1 MSDQQIENGEPR
13 VITDSEGLMAQFV
26 EVPVERDIIPV
37 YCAFPQGQE
46 MMPLVLVVQEIFGI
60 HEHIQDV
67 CRRFAKMGC
76 IALAPDLYF
85 RQGSVNGLSNPEQIY
100 PIVSQVPDQQVMQDL
115 DATVT

>member
-13 VITDSEGLMAQFV
+13 IITDSEGLMAQFV

-76 IALAPDLYF
+76 IALLLIFISDKDPSMDFPTLSRSIRLSPKF
-85 RQGSVNGLSNPEQIY
+85 RINK
-100 PIVSQVPDQQVMQDL
+100 
-115 DATVT
+115 

>member
-76 IALAPDLYF
+76 IALAPELYLLH
-85 RQGSVNGLSNPEQIY
+85 GSVNGLSNLSRSI
-100 PIVSQVPDQQVMQDL
+100 
-115 DATVT
+115 

>member
-67 CRRFAKMGC
+67 CRRFAKMGLSHLLL
-76 IALAPDLYF
+76 IFISDKDPSMDFPTLSRSIRLSRKF
-85 RQGSVNGLSNPEQIY
+85 RINK
-100 PIVSQVPDQQVMQDL
+100 
-115 DATVT
+115 

>member
-67 CRRFAKMGC
+67 CRRFAKLGC

-85 RQGSVNGLSNPEQIY
+85 RQDPSMDFPILSRSIRLSHKFRINK
-100 PIVSQVPDQQVMQDL
+100 
-115 DATVT
+115 

>member
-46 MMPLVLVVQEIFGI
+46 MMPMILVVQEIFGI

-67 CRRFAKMGC
+67 CRGLLKWAVSHLLLIFISDKDPSMDFPTLSRSIRLSPK
-76 IALAPDLYF
+76 F
-85 RQGSVNGLSNPEQIY
+85 RINK
-100 PIVSQVPDQQVMQDL
+100 
-115 DATVT
+115 

>member
-1 MSDQQIENGEPR
+1 MPF
-13 VITDSEGLMAQFV
+13 L
-26 EVPVERDIIPV
+26 
-37 YCAFPQGQE
+37 QGQE

-115 DATVT
+115 DATITGPLRTD